1 MATLLAVCR
10 ATKDIYDWSFLA
22 LLIGVS
28 ESDYQRIKQSI
39 PNPAEQ
45 QKAIIQKWLDSGE
58 ASWAILVSAL
68 RDELV
73 GKAAI
78 GDQIAK
84 DHPK

>member
-1 MATLLAVCR
+1 MYKATV
-10 ATKDIYDWSFLA
+10 DIHDWSILA
-22 LLIGVS
+22 LLIGVN
-28 ESDYQRIKQSI
+28 ESDYQRIKLSKST
-39 PNPAEQ
+39 PAEQ
-45 QKAIIQKWLDSGE
+45 QKAIIQKWLDCGK

-84 DHPK
+84 DHPKYM

>member
-1 MATLLAVCR
+1 MYR
-10 ATKDIYDWSFLA
+10 ATVDIHDWSILA

-28 ESDYQRIKQSI
+28 EGDYQRIKQSI

-68 RDELV
+68 RDKLV
-73 GKAAI
+73 CKAAI
-78 GDQIAK
+78 GNQIAK
-84 DHPK
+84 DHPKDL